1 MDKVIEILRRHEGVR
16 SHAYKCSA
24 GYVTIGVGRNID
36 QDGGLGLSEDE
47 VDYLLSNDIDRCI
60 KELAV
65 TFDWFKQ
72 LDEARRDA
80 MVNLV
85 FNLGMPRLKQF
96 KNALAAMENCDW
108 NTAADELLDSR
119 WAAQVGSRATEVASM
134 IRTGEY
140 V

>member
-1 MDKVIEILRRHEGVR
+1 MDKVVEILRRHEGVR

-36 QDGGLGLSEDE
+36 QDGGLGLSDDE
-47 VDYLLSNDIDRCI
+47 VDYLLSNDVDRCL
-60 KELAV
+60 KELAA

-96 KNALAAMENCDW
+96 QKALAAMAIADW
-108 NTAADELLDSR
+108 STAADEFLDSR
-119 WAAQVGSRATEVASM
+119 WATQVGARAIEVTSM

-140 V
+140 I